1 MSRVWERTNYRAD
14 LQFLI
19 DGTIRE
25 FDITKANIN
34 ILRDA
39 NVISQE
45 TYMYLSQCPKME
57 RQIYVG
63 KLEGSNSEVVRILK
77 NGIANARRVFME
89 ANGIQDH
96 EVLAIRNDAIM
107 VIGNRPITTLN
118 ISERVAFRE
127 AAKYTSFYHVNY
139 LDFYYY
145 CNRVDEVEIL
155 DIKGIKDKDNG
166 ALELHRHF
174 MLEFLCTLFYCAQI
188 EFLQDAITLL
198 SCFHDNYINRR
209 LPIEYYRELNSQSK
223 YKLIPD
229 MSTKWEYY
237 LDYATEYDKFHNLDI
252 SYNEEI
258 LRKLNSMLASVYFAT
273 R

>member
-1 MSRVWERTNYRAD
+1 MAKVWERANYRAD
-14 LQFLI
+14 FQFMI
-19 DGTIRE
+19 DGNIRE

-34 ILRDA
+34 VLRDA

-45 TYMYLSQCPKME
+45 TYMYLTQCPKLE
-57 RQIYVG
+57 RQIYIG
-63 KLEGSNSEVVRILK
+63 KLEGANPEVVKILK
-77 NGIANARRVFME
+77 DGITNARRVFIE

-96 EVLAIRNDAIM
+96 EILAIRNDAI
-107 VIGNRPITTLN
+107 VVLGNRPITTLN

-127 AAKYTSFYHVNY
+127 AARYTSFYHVGH

-145 CNRVDEVEIL
+145 CNRIEEREVL
-155 DIKGIKDKDNG
+155 DIKGLGDESIALHKD
-166 ALELHRHF
+166 F

-188 EFLQDAITLL
+188 EFLQDAITILGY
-198 SCFHDNYINRR
+198 FHDNYINRR
-209 LPIEYYRELNSQSK
+209 LPVEYYRELNSQSK

-229 MSTKWEYY
+229 MSMRWTYY
-237 LDYATEYDKFHNLDI
+237 LDQATDYDKFHNLDI
-252 SYNEEI
+252 SHNEGI